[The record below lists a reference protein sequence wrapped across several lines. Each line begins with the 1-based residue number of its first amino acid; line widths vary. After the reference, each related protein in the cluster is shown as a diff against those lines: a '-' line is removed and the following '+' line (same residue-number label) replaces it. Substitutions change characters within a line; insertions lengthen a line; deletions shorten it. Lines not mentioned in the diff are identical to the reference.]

1 MLDIFDKDYIKDVKY
16 IDEATRAE
24 QLKNAVEKARER
36 KVEPKGDS
44 PLAKKKFK
52 NRQDLKKDAIKYAEK
67 RLDYH
72 EDEVEHRE
80 KEKEIAKKKK
90 ERGPGILRRLTGR
103 V

>member
-24 QLKNAVEKARER
+24 QLRNSVEKARER
-36 KVEPKGDS
+36 KVELKGDT

-52 NRQDLKKDAIKYAEK
+52 NRLDLKKDAVKYAEK

-72 EDEVEHRE
+72 EKEIEQRE
-80 KEKEIAKKKK
+80 REKEIAKRKK

-103 V
+103 I